1 MEQKSYLKKLDD
13 DLWITKGARFAAHS
27 RLMMKARISNIT
39 VGILTCYLI
48 ALGLLSVYNIL
59 EPHKVDANF
68 LAFGST
74 AISILVLLF
83 SQIEVANDYKVRAI
97 QHHTCAL
104 KIAELHRK
112 VKTFGMSGFPLEI
125 SEYDYV
131 EKITKEYGELLAN
144 FDNHKTSDY
153 NKFCSLHSKY
163 FGLNYWQTTRFR
175 SVYYIDIYWFYSV
188 LIIAPLIGFCWLLI
202 P

>member
-1 MEQKSYLKKLDD
+1 MGQKTYLKRLDD
-13 DLWITKGARFAAHS
+13 NLWTTKGARFAAHS

-59 EPHKVDANF
+59 EPNKVDPNF

-74 AISILVLLF
+74 VISILVLLF

-97 QHHTCAL
+97 QYHTSAL

-112 VKTFGMSGFPLEI
+112 IKTFDTSGFPLGI
-125 SEYDYV
+125 SEYDFG
-131 EKITKEYGELLAN
+131 EKISKEYNELLDH
-144 FDNHKTSDY
+144 FDNHRTLDY
-153 NKFCSLHSKY
+153 NKLRSLHPKDFEINCLEAVY
-163 FGLNYWQTTRFR
+163 YR
-175 SVYYIDIYWFYSV
+175 SIYYIDIYWFYSL
-188 LIIAPLIGFCWLLI
+188 LIIAPLFGFCWLI
-202 P
+202 SN